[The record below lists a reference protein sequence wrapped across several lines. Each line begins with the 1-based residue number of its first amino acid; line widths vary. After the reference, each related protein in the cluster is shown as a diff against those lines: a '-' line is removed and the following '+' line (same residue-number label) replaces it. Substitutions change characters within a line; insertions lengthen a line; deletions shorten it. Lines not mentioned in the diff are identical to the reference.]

1 MSDDAPTAPRGATG
15 RADLLRLLAIQTR
28 NTLTLDADGSGW
40 FGYVR
45 QRDELKDMTSRPE
58 GVLPP
63 PPTRPPAEMRERK
76 EPLHLPFTH
85 AVVRREER
93 HLPAEADTLADALHA
108 ESAPLDA

>member
-45 QRDELKDMTSRPE
+45 QRDELKDMTSRLE
-58 GVLPP
+58 GVLPSR
-63 PPTRPPAEMRERK
+63 TVSPAPREMRGRK
-76 EPLHLPFTH
+76 EPLRLPF
-85 AVVRREER
+85 VV
-93 HLPAEADTLADALHA
+93 P
-108 ESAPLDA
+108 